1 MASKRQ
7 SQMASLVRQRFSE
20 VLMREGAF
28 IYGTEPLVTVTN
40 VSVTPD
46 FGEAKIYLS
55 VYNVEDK
62 QTVLLEMEESL
73 PRLKQLFGQ
82 RIRKQVR
89 RVPSLKLHLD
99 DTLDEMYRLNQIFD
113 NITDKEKSDET
124 KEEKENNGSL

>member
-20 VLMREGAF
+20 VLTREGVF
-28 IYGTEPLVTVTN
+28 IYGAEPLVTVTS

-62 QTVLLEMEESL
+62 QTVLLEMEENL
-73 PRLKQLFGQ
+73 PRLKHLFGQ

-89 RVPSLKLHLD
+89 RVPNLQLHLD
-99 DTLDEMYRLNQIFD
+99 DTLDEMYRLNEVF
-113 NITDKEKSDET
+113 NSITK
-124 KEEKENNGSL
+124 KEENTEGEENI